1 MDFIE
6 KFYIGVGYLQ
16 KSLFIVSLVL
26 TPEQEEAIIR
36 NYYNKVKEL
45 QNHVKSYFD
54 FMVANARPENNENT
68 ENTNNNGD
76 VNENINDN
84 RTDYI
89 INHTMPYK
97 ERLI

>member
-36 NYYNKVKEL
+36 NYYNKVKVL

-54 FMVANARPENNENT
+54 FMVANARPEKKQNRKQNRKNEKT
-68 ENTNNNGD
+68 EPIT
-76 VNENINDN
+76 
-84 RTDYI
+84 
-89 INHTMPYK
+89 
-97 ERLI
+97 